1 MSSAFVYVCRHSRLH
16 HKRFKQQQKAS
27 VQTLR
32 TCTSSQ
38 QSSAQ
43 WLLPQVP
50 KPLCC
55 MTLQGPGAPQKSA
68 RLESKGQ
75 PPSAR
80 SKLQQDGRAI
90 KSSSSCQKCSRL
102 LQPEDGFPLLVIGL
116 LLLL

>member
-1 MSSAFVYVCRHSRLH
+1 MSFAFVYECRHSHLH

-38 QSSAQ
+38 QSPAQ

-55 MTLQGPGAPQKSA
+55 MTLQGRGAAPKSA

-75 PPSAR
+75 PPSAC
-80 SKLQQDGRAI
+80 SKLQQDGRAV
-90 KSSSSCQKCSRL
+90 KPSSSCQKCSRL
-102 LQPEDGFPLLVIGL
+102 LQPEDGFRLWVIGL
-116 LLLL
+116 LLL